1 MKKHHTLE
9 FILVHREDNELQMI
23 NLNKIIIAQ

>member
-1 MKKHHTLE
+1 MKKHHTLV